1 MRTKNLKI
9 AKRIIEILLLIHH
22 LLTYMEHYEI
32 EFNHHY
38 HQQYQ
43 HIKVV
48 TWDTKRC
55 NFAWLVCPK
64 NGMKAF
70 LYWPHFV
77 IFPSD
82 CLESRQ
88 LGGKMHETSD
98 YKKKHFK
105 FGDTWKCSYICL
117 GIHKRIRIVQFKT

>member
-1 MRTKNLKI
+1 MRTKILKI

-48 TWDTKRC
+48 T
-55 NFAWLVCPK
+55 
-64 NGMKAF
+64 
-70 LYWPHFV
+70 
-77 IFPSD
+77 
-82 CLESRQ
+82 
-88 LGGKMHETSD
+88 
-98 YKKKHFK
+98 
-105 FGDTWKCSYICL
+105 
-117 GIHKRIRIVQFKT
+117 